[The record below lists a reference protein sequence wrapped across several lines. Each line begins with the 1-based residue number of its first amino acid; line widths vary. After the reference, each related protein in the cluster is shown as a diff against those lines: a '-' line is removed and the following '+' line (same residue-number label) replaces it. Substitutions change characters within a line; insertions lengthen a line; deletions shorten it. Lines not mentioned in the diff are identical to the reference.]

1 MHRQRTTEHYELPES
16 KVIRMA
22 QRGDEG
28 AFERL
33 YRLHSARV
41 YALCMRMLRNPDEA
55 EDSTQEVFLHV
66 FRKIQGFRGASAFST
81 WLHRVAV
88 NTVLMRIRGSKL
100 AKAALVECA
109 EGNEESGAPRRE
121 LGAPDVRLEGYI
133 DRVTIEDAIK
143 QLPPRCKL
151 MFVLYDIQGY
161 AHSEIAK
168 LLGCSVGNA
177 KSQLHKARVRL
188 RKLLRPELSSGDLT
202 KDASRPPANDTS
214 RLPSQPFLPCTEF
227 CQTV

>member
-1 MHRQRTTEHYELPES
+1 VHRQRATEICELPEA

-22 QRGDEG
+22 QRGDAG

-33 YRLHSARV
+33 YRQHSARV

-66 FRKIQGFRGASAFST
+66 LRKIQGFRGASAFST

-88 NTVLMRIRGSKL
+88 NTVLMRLRGSKL
-100 AKAALVECA
+100 AKSAVVENG
-109 EGNEESGAPRRE
+109 EDTDDTGMPRRE
-121 LGAPDVRLEGYI
+121 WGAPDLHLEGYV
-133 DRVTIEDAIK
+133 DRVAIENAIK

-188 RKLLRPELSSGDLT
+188 RQLLRPDLDHSGAEKASNFSDR
-202 KDASRPPANDTS
+202 DASQLGSRPLLRRAE
-214 RLPSQPFLPCTEF
+214 L
-227 CQTV
+227 CQSV